1 VPREESNLSITAK
14 APAAAGQGESTVP
27 DARRAPTD
35 VRQETNINRVPD
47 GGTENSPQERASS
60 GAAACRGSN
69 SASLLRSGDS
79 EDARSLA
86 PPRDILP
93 RSDSTFQCDLA
104 IAVGNDEDPTARS
117 PLGASDSSGDD
128 VQSLAMSVGVAPGGG
143 TTTLIPKDLL
153 DDRHHG
159 DARTD
164 VLLDRHHGAD
174 QLTTQLI
181 LLNTNTSTIAD
192 EHTSCALGD
201 LALYVRGGGSSRLP
215 KPATEEQARAAERL
229 LLQIAATM
237 SLNSSELD
245 TVREHGRR
253 RVTEG
258 GKPAVRDWRSH
269 HIHGAFG
276 RTDRDYPAA
285 DQDTRD
291 VLAIVDFITAALGR
305 EKYSSDSAPPDRAGT
320 RPYGGCVWS
329 S

>member
-69 SASLLRSGDS
+69 SASLLRSRDG
-79 EDARSLA
+79 EDARSPA

-128 VQSLAMSVGVAPGGG
+128 GQSLAVGVGVAPGGR
-143 TTTLIPKDLL
+143 TTTLTPKDLL
-153 DDRHHG
+153 PDEHHG

-174 QLTTQLI
+174 QLTTQLTSLTI
-181 LLNTNTSTIAD
+181 NTSTLAD
-192 EHTSCALGD
+192 EHTACMLGLPALAR
-201 LALYVRGGGSSRLP
+201 LGSFGWRFHPLGHRFRL
-215 KPATEEQARAAERL
+215 RRL
-229 LLQIAATM
+229 LHL
-237 SLNSSELD
+237 
-245 TVREHGRR
+245 
-253 RVTEG
+253 
-258 GKPAVRDWRSH
+258 
-269 HIHGAFG
+269 HIHGGAQRG
-276 RTDRDYPAA
+276 MVRPRSACN
-285 DQDTRD
+285 TRCG
-291 VLAIVDFITAALGR
+291 V
-305 EKYSSDSAPPDRAGT
+305 
-320 RPYGGCVWS
+320 VWCYCARL
-329 S
+329 